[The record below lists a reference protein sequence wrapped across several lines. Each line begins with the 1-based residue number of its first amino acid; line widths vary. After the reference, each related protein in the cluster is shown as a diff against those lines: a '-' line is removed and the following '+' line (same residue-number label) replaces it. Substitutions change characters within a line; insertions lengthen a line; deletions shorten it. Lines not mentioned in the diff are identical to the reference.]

1 MLGLCGGIRERIG
14 KRTGD
19 AVFVTVLKP
28 EQKAE
33 SRKQKTGTEGRL
45 NRNRQE
51 GGYGRETSGS
61 F

>member
-28 EQKAE
+28 EQAAE
-33 SRKQKTGTEGRL
+33 NRKQEQKAG
-45 NRNRQE
+45 
-51 GGYGRETSGS
+51 
-61 F
+61 